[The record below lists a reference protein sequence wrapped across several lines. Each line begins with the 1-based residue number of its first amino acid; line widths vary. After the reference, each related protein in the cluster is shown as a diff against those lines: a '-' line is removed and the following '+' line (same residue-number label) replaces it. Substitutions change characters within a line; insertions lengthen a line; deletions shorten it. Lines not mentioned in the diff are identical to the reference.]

1 MVRKIKVVD
10 FFCGCGGASAGFRK
24 AGMEIVLGV
33 DSDCNAAESYKSNF
47 PNASFIHSDV
57 RDINPN
63 FVLKQEPR
71 IKEGPLL
78 FAACAPCQ
86 PFSAQ
91 NKFKDSKDDRIS
103 LLDETHVFIRKWKP
117 EFIFIENVPGMQ
129 RVSENEEGP
138 FQRFTDMLKELK
150 YAYKK
155 EIVYAHHYGVPQ
167 KRKRLVII
175 ASRIGEINIPVKTHG
190 EGAKPYTTVADFIK
204 GYPKLE
210 VGQTDKND
218 PLHVAANMNALNVE
232 RIKNTPE
239 GGDRRDWPDHLVN
252 DCHKDYSGH
261 TDTYGRMTWNALAPT
276 LTTKCNSYSNGRFGH
291 PDTSQNRAIS
301 IREAS
306 RLQTFP
312 KSYKLKGTLV
322 YLARQIGNAVPVDLA
337 YRFGLEINSC
347 IKKHEQKMNKL
358 NK

>member
-1 MVRKIKVVD
+1 MARKIKVID

-24 AGMEIVLGV
+24 AGMEVVLGV
-33 DSDCNAAESYKSNF
+33 DSDPSAAESYKANF
-47 PNASFIHSDV
+47 PGASFISRDV
-57 RDINPN
+57 REIDPTY
-63 FVLKQEPR
+63 VLKQESR

-91 NKFKDSKDDRIS
+91 NKFKNIKDERIS
-103 LLDETHVFIRKWKP
+103 LLDEMHTYIKKWKP

-129 RVSENEEGP
+129 KVSEKEEGP
-138 FQRFTDMLKELK
+138 FQRFTDMLNELK
-150 YAYKK
+150 YSYKK

-167 KRKRLVII
+167 KRKRLVLI
-175 ASRIGEINIPVKTHG
+175 ASRLGEINIPKKTHG
-190 EGAKPYTTVADFIK
+190 EGAKPFTTVASFIN
-204 GYPKLE
+204 GFPRLGA
-210 VGQTDKND
+210 GQIDDKD
-218 PLHVAANMNALNVE
+218 PLHVAAKLNALNVE

-239 GGDRRDWPDHLVN
+239 GGDRRDWPKRLVN

-261 TDTYGRMTWNALAPT
+261 TDTYGRMRWDALSPT

-301 IREAS
+301 IREAL

-312 KSYKLKGTLV
+312 KSYKLKGSLV
-322 YLARQIGNAVPVDLA
+322 HLAKQVGNAVPVDLA
-337 YRFGLEINSC
+337 YRFGLEVNAC
-347 IKKHEQKMNKL
+347 LKRYEDKKIKK
-358 NK
+358 